1 LGSNEE
7 KTRLPKVRVMAAWNV
22 KCLSRVQ
29 KGRVPPL
36 FYLFLSFF
44 LLQYFELGLGLGP
57 SLSIKHI
64 IIIIIYIIIII
75 IIIIKNKTLSH
86 VDKVMQLNSL
96 FYMIAAV

>member
-7 KTRLPKVRVMAAWNV
+7 KTRLPKVTVMAAWNV

-75 IIIIKNKTLSH
+75 KKKTLSH